1 MLKETNSVKKAALF
15 DLDGVV
21 FDTEA
26 QYSCYWDAVGKMYYP
41 ELERFGSKIK
51 GQTLTQIFEKWFPDK
66 PDVRARIA
74 SELDDFERN
83 MVYEYVPGVETFL
96 AALKAADIPTA
107 VVTSSNAEKMSNV
120 YKAHPAFETYFDKIF
135 TSEYFKR
142 SKPAPDC
149 YLLAAEMLGVPPE
162 RCVVFEDS
170 FHGLEAGRSAGMR
183 VVGLSTTN
191 PAESI
196 KCLCDSVIPD
206 FKEYTLENM
215 MDFFV

>member
-1 MLKETNSVKKAALF
+1 MSKEMSKVRLAALF
-15 DLDGVV
+15 DLDGVI

-26 QYSCYWDAVGKMYYP
+26 QYSCYWDAVGKVYHP
-41 ELERFGSKIK
+41 ELEKFGSKIK
-51 GQTLTQIFEKWFPDK
+51 GQTLNQIFEKWFPGN
-66 PDVRARIA
+66 PEVRARIT

-83 MVYEYVPGVETFL
+83 MVYEYVPGVENFL
-96 AALKAADIPTA
+96 TALKAAGVPSA

-120 YKAHPAFETYFDKIF
+120 YKAHPDFETYFNKIL

-149 YLLAAEMLGVPPE
+149 YLLAAEMLSVPVE

-170 FHGLEAGRSAGMR
+170 FHGLEAGRSAGMK

-191 PAESI
+191 SAEII
-196 KCLCDSVIPD
+196 KGLCDSVIPD

-215 MDFFV
+215 VDLFV